1 VGGGRAGEAEMI
13 VPSQTAVCQ
22 VRTHISAVIR
32 QSPAPLVSIIR
43 SIGTGKAV
51 HNGDR
56 GTGREW
62 IGISYFAIKS
72 KNIRPSQSSAMEV
85 MSSGVAE
92 SFAQRKAAVTALP
105 SNDTARDV
113 LLVARGQPI
122 GQKRDINVGLADE
135 RRLHGCRSIQIRR
148 LHLFRR
154 FVTSV
159 HPNCASGKWSASSS
173 SHSSSER

>member
-1 VGGGRAGEAEMI
+1 MARLPRFGMMKDSEDA
-13 VPSQTAVCQ
+13 
-22 VRTHISAVIR
+22 
-32 QSPAPLVSIIR
+32 L
-43 SIGTGKAV
+43 
-51 HNGDR
+51 
-56 GTGREW
+56 TGREW
-62 IGISYFAIKS
+62 IGISYFATMS

-85 MSSGVAE
+85 MSGRELRTAKGRRDRITTE
-92 SFAQRKAAVTALP
+92 RHRAVR
-105 SNDTARDV
+105 RDV

-159 HPNCASGKWSASSS
+159 HPNCF
-173 SHSSSER
+173 ELEPLLI